1 MSDDKISRLL
11 QELRITNPEWYE
23 LVHPVRQAI
32 YCVVPDA
39 SERVMYGGFMFSGE
53 AQFCGVFAYREHVS
67 VEFGRGCYLDD
78 PHCVLEG
85 GGKLRRHIK
94 LFSAAD
100 ITAKFL
106 EQYVDAVYRNS

>member
-39 SERVMYGGFMFSGE
+39 SERVMYGGWN
-53 AQFCGVFAYREHVS
+53 CKKKID
-67 VEFGRGCYLDD
+67 YLRSQS
-78 PHCVLEG
+78 L
-85 GGKLRRHIK
+85 
-94 LFSAAD
+94 
-100 ITAKFL
+100 
-106 EQYVDAVYRNS
+106 